1 MLLTGSRQANGADNV
16 IFVVDEDNYEY
27 SYYIYI
33 YIYTDIIYTI
43 CIIDKSQW

>member
-27 SYYIYI
+27 TYRIYI
-33 YIYTDIIYTI
+33 YIYTQTSFTPYV
-43 CIIDKSQW
+43 

>member
-27 SYYIYI
+27 TYHI
-33 YIYTDIIYTI
+33 YIYTNIIYTI
-43 CIIDKSQW
+43 CIINKSQR

>member
-27 SYYIYI
+27 TYRIYI
-33 YIYTDIIYTI
+33 YIHKHHLHHMYD
-43 CIIDKSQW
+43 